1 MDVYRMIV
9 GAVVLVAGLAWAA
22 LTILAAFDGAPD
34 GPLWGWGP
42 LIAAIILAAAGVAIL
57 LL

>member
-9 GAVVLVAGLAWAA
+9 GAVVLVAGLAWMAV
-22 LTILAAFDGAPD
+22 TILNAFGGAPD

-42 LIAAIILAAAGVAIL
+42 LLGALGIVVAGVLIL
-57 LL
+57 I